1 MVDTREQAKAKAAGA
16 AAQELLEENKKKV
29 LVIQAKTK
37 LRAAQTKMKSATT
50 TIKAALEEFNELK
63 VAAPSDKEVAA
74 LLINSSWKRLVS
86 GAEDLQNATD
96 NLAIIEGDVMQ
107 QIEETEIEKER
118 ILKEWTTFRQVNFN
132 EIKAARDMVGG
143 SNENEEAQSTRETR
157 VQRRFT
163 PDQSLKPKL
172 LDESA
177 NLLEVKD
184 FIIEFT
190 NYIKSG
196 YNPDEV
202 PSVGHYVQMRNILEH
217 SWIERLDRRKVMD
230 KGLEDLCKA
239 LHKEAEKKCPKHQ
252 RRINLLKIKKLQN
265 ETNIAFLR
273 RVRKNLEVAEIE

>member
-1 MVDTREQAKAKAAGA
+1 
-16 AAQELLEENKKKV
+16 
-29 LVIQAKTK
+29 
-37 LRAAQTKMKSATT
+37 
-50 TIKAALEEFNELK
+50 
-63 VAAPSDKEVAA
+63 
-74 LLINSSWKRLVS
+74 
-86 GAEDLQNATD
+86 
-96 NLAIIEGDVMQ
+96 
-107 QIEETEIEKER
+107 
-118 ILKEWTTFRQVNFN
+118 
-132 EIKAARDMVGG
+132 MVGG
-143 SNENEEAQSTRETR
+143 SNVNEEVQPTRESR

-239 LHKEAEKKCPKHQ
+239 LHEEAEKKYPKLQ
-252 RRINLLKIKKLQN
+252 RRINLLKMKKLQN

-273 RVRKNLEVAEIE
+273 RVRKNLEVSEIESMT